1 MVFFGRREETKSL
14 PCAYVPVVTVENSS
28 PLGTHA
34 LFLIIRLPAIN
45 HDAYL
50 QVRDNINL
58 DQPSFSHQFKN
69 LSRYPGEPGFLEVS
83 SKSIDE

>member
-50 QVRDNINL
+50 QVGIISIWINL
-58 DQPSFSHQFKN
+58 PFPINSKTCPGIRENQVFSKCHQN
-69 LSRYPGEPGFLEVS
+69 P
-83 SKSIDE
+83 